1 MSAFDPKIKF
11 TESSM
16 GKWAGWLL
24 VFAWVVSLI
33 QSDEHA
39 YSAWPTLIA
48 VIPVVGL
55 FLISLLM
62 NRRLVR
68 MPIPAWISL
77 AVGGWFLWRCSTSYS
92 LIDSWK
98 DSSLILIGMVFY
110 LAGVYAADGC
120 RGRIFIR
127 VIAVALVLNLAA
139 IVYLQRP
146 DADVIWLGRSYVG
159 IDGENAASTSL
170 FIYKNF
176 TALFL
181 FVCGSSILF
190 WILCKLERGW
200 RDVALA
206 LLALAGIA
214 VSFNCGSR
222 VVWLALPVFCL
233 VGWILWLV
241 FRMYEQKPVG
251 WWSILVSVGIFV
263 LCSIVCYDIFLG
275 HHLFTLASDLNTHLR
290 YHIWESASSIALHGP
305 LTGYGAG
312 ALQWEIASVYDEWHL
327 PNMAHNEYLQAW
339 LDYGIV
345 GALLLLFIVVLH
357 LARGMM
363 TLTSEKIDPERR
375 LKTMT
380 ALVAFFCILAAAWT
394 DFVWHNI
401 PLVAMTSFICGNLV
415 APFPYDV
422 SGGGLFSKRWAPGSS
437 ATLRPLRPQHKPGR
451 CGLVL
456 VSLGALI
463 AVGGLSVCLQPAWFA
478 QWEYRSSILEF
489 RSLPQQ
495 AAVIDRAFT
504 HYPDSRVFELY
515 LNHPGSDR
523 GNRQKLERMAREVLA
538 ANPRQ
543 LFTVTLLSELLRDT
557 GRYAE
562 AEQLLRNHYPGDGPD
577 NTCLRHWSG
586 FYSWNLLCWGRAEML
601 RGNYPHALSLL
612 NYVGKM
618 RKKSSVIIKFGSYTR
633 GDWYNPELVKRMKQ
647 IETSAKIDHVLLLSM
662 DIQPDDSWQEP
673 AETGGKPSLYR
684 RWVFP
689 EETSKH

>member
-16 GKWAGWLL
+16 GKWSGWLL
-24 VFAWVVSLI
+24 VIAWMVSLI

-48 VIPVVGL
+48 LIPVAGL

-77 AVGGWFLWRCSTSYS
+77 AVGGWFLWRSGTSYS

-98 DSSLILIGMVFY
+98 DSSFILTGMIFY

-120 RGRIFIR
+120 RGRSLIM
-127 VIAVALVLNLAA
+127 VIAVALLLNLAA
-139 IVYLQRP
+139 MAYLQQP
-146 DADVIWLGRSYVG
+146 GADVVWLGRSFVG
-159 IDGENAASTSL
+159 IDGELAASTSL

-181 FVCGSSILF
+181 FLCGGAILF
-190 WILCKLERGW
+190 WILCKQERGW

-206 LLALAGIA
+206 LLALAGIT
-214 VSFNCGSR
+214 VSFYCGSR

-233 VGWILWLV
+233 IGWILWLV
-241 FRMYEQKPVG
+241 FRMYEQKTVG
-251 WWSILVSVGIFV
+251 WWSILVSIVIFV
-263 LCSIVCYDIFLG
+263 VCSIICYDILFG
-275 HHLFTLASDLNTHLR
+275 HQLVSLVADLNTHLR
-290 YHIWESASSIALHGP
+290 YLIWKESSGIALHGP

-312 ALQWEIASVYDEWHL
+312 ALQWEIAPVYDEWHL

-339 LDYGIV
+339 LDYGII
-345 GALLLLFIVVLH
+345 GAILLLFIVVLH
-357 LARGMM
+357 LVRGMM
-363 TLTSEKIDPERR
+363 TLTSEKIDSERR

-380 ALVAFFCILAAAWT
+380 ALVAFFCMLAGAWV
-394 DFVWHNI
+394 DFVWHSI
-401 PLVAMTSFICGNLV
+401 PLVAMTAFVCGILV
-415 APFPYDV
+415 APFPYEV

-437 ATLRPLRPQHKPGR
+437 ATLRPLRPQHKLGR

-456 VSLGALI
+456 VSLGAII

-478 QWEYRSSILEF
+478 QWEYRSSIQEF
-489 RSLPQQ
+489 QSLQQQ

-504 HYPDSRVFELY
+504 RYPDSRVFELY

-523 GNRQKLERMAREVLA
+523 ENRQKLERMAREVLA

-543 LFTVTLLSELLRDT
+543 LFTVTLLSELLRDV

-586 FYSWNLLCWGRAEML
+586 FYSWNLLCWARAEMS
-601 RGNYPHALSLL
+601 RGNYPRALSLL
-612 NYVGKM
+612 NYVDKM
-618 RKKSSVIIKFGSYTR
+618 RKRAHVIVHGSTYATHDWFNSDVARAMKRLDSSS
-633 GDWYNPELVKRMKQ
+633 Q
-647 IETSAKIDHVLLLSM
+647 IDYALLQAM
-662 DIQPDDSWQEP
+662 DIQPDNSWQEP
-673 AETGGKPSLYR
+673 VEPGGKPSLYR

-689 EETSKH
+689 DEAAKY